1 MNSRFLGIT
10 VMTDFILN
18 ERVDGVLD
26 NITRRAHATAVAI
39 NPTVTAPSD
48 EGIGSY
54 QPPSDAGSSP
64 RLFDRPLWG
73 KYGLWVKGAPSYVP
87 DASYY
92 SDTPYKPR
100 KPGVLTE
107 THGEII
113 EQFIDAALERGL
125 KVYFQT
131 GAATPSGLLEDD
143 VPLLPSGARP
153 VRMAETGS
161 LASEAIRGY
170 NRAYVRDLM
179 NRYPQVTGFRPDWPE
194 YPCYKLDEAFQDFG
208 PHVATWAGAHGF
220 DFERI
225 RAGVGD
231 FYDYLHGSLTNE
243 DLSAFAGADR
253 GRAASI
259 GLLRRFPVVIEWLR
273 LKTALSLDLLKHW
286 RESLDMYGGPDK
298 ELSANAFMTP
308 LTLWTGLD
316 FGQISKYCDAVSPK
330 LYTMHWSVMVE
341 FWGRQLMSSNPGLS
355 EEVVVRALAHL
366 FDLGDHITATR
377 ISDFGYP
384 EPHEPHPIPNDCQ
397 ERKIAQ
403 VCAEAGDRMHVTP
416 LMHGY
421 GPHDDFI
428 RRFQIVADSDAHGVW
443 INRYGYLS
451 DAKLDAVGHI
461 WKS

>member
-18 ERVDGVLD
+18 EGVDGVLD

-143 VPLLPSGARP
+143 VPLQ
-153 VRMAETGS
+153 
-161 LASEAIRGY
+161 I
-170 NRAYVRDLM
+170 
-179 NRYPQVTGFRPDWPE
+179 
-194 YPCYKLDEAFQDFG
+194 
-208 PHVATWAGAHGF
+208 
-220 DFERI
+220 
-225 RAGVGD
+225 
-231 FYDYLHGSLTNE
+231 
-243 DLSAFAGADR
+243 
-253 GRAASI
+253 GRA
-259 GLLRRFPVVIEWLR
+259 
-273 LKTALSLDLLKHW
+273 
-286 RESLDMYGGPDK
+286 
-298 ELSANAFMTP
+298 
-308 LTLWTGLD
+308 
-316 FGQISKYCDAVSPK
+316 
-330 LYTMHWSVMVE
+330 
-341 FWGRQLMSSNPGLS
+341 
-355 EEVVVRALAHL
+355 
-366 FDLGDHITATR
+366 
-377 ISDFGYP
+377 
-384 EPHEPHPIPNDCQ
+384 
-397 ERKIAQ
+397 
-403 VCAEAGDRMHVTP
+403 HV
-416 LMHGY
+416 
-421 GPHDDFI
+421 
-428 RRFQIVADSDAHGVW
+428 
-443 INRYGYLS
+443 
-451 DAKLDAVGHI
+451 
-461 WKS
+461 